1 MTFLGQSLHA
11 MRETITTFSGQADID
26 FNARAVSWGVRTGC
40 KFSVQ
45 HACSYR
51 ATNVSVTP
59 CLLLAELRACT
70 RADFSFVWLNKHP
83 ATSRV
88 MEAVRFSS
96 PRAPHSELLLRTVS
110 QLAIISPKRSISNQ
124 RDGGRGLA
132 DANMLKDGA

>member
-1 MTFLGQSLHA
+1 
-11 MRETITTFSGQADID
+11 
-26 FNARAVSWGVRTGC
+26 
-40 KFSVQ
+40 
-45 HACSYR
+45 
-51 ATNVSVTP
+51 
-59 CLLLAELRACT
+59 
-70 RADFSFVWLNKHP
+70 
-83 ATSRV
+83 